1 MKKLYSL
8 FSLITIVLTTHAQLF
23 KQDFQSSTSLSAYS
37 SLNPDNGQFNEI
49 FDADAGNNMLISI
62 NDFGGANTLRFNKS
76 GNTVGA
82 FTRTKDFSP
91 APGVIVW
98 GFDLTLSGNISTS
111 TSTVATWYL
120 GNNFTTGG
128 TAPLISGAGNQ
139 TYSYFQ
145 LDYLGS
151 GNPNKARFKSSSG
164 TLSGSFNTGEKQTV
178 FFIANNSGATI
189 NYLAPNGTTTTVGN
203 DKYDLWLGPNIAFN
217 EIDATGPAE
226 QITDMKFVFN
236 QGVGIL
242 DFDNL
247 VVDEYSSLAA
257 PFYQNFSSS
266 SLLLDYVSSNPY
278 FGQFK
283 EIYDGKT
290 NGANA
295 DNMII
300 NINSS
305 VDNSLRFIKSVTG
318 SGPANANVGSFLR
331 STDLN
336 GTPTT
341 LMFEFDLN
349 AGGALPNL
357 GNRAAKIYAGGN
369 IAGGANSPNAEAIH
383 SFFEIDLDEE
393 GLTDRIRFRKGG
405 TADALL
411 NANNSSVWFNLQS
424 TPYRMLFVV
433 NNATVTKE
441 YYSPAGT
448 IESLAPDQYN
458 LWVGTTKA
466 FATNGTAT
474 NINSPLQNVK
484 FLFNDHTGTI
494 EFDNMLINAIPEP
507 NTTVPTE
514 IINNSGDPQFLAK
527 WTASTPEIAVSGYR
541 LDVATTPFSAGTTS
555 FVPGFQNLYVEGSQT
570 LQQLVT
576 QVSTTND
583 HYIRVRPVYQI
594 GENEVSGTFSNVTL
608 LTAAVF
614 LPVTLTSFTGTLVNG
629 NGELKWI
636 TEEEI
641 NSAYYEVERSVDGQV
656 FAAIGKVIS
665 ANSATGYTYQYSDR
679 SIASGKNYYRLKMVD
694 IDGKFEYSHVIILN
708 GSTGSVP
715 YSVYPNPAS
724 GRVMVQYQPATQGA
738 ILRIVDMQGQLLKI
752 YSLNTGSTQL
762 QLNLSGMKPGTYNLV
777 INNGGEQKILRIQKQ

>member
-37 SLNPDNGQFNEI
+37 SLNPNNGQFNEI
-49 FDADAGNNMLISI
+49 FDGDAGNNMLISI

-76 GNTVGA
+76 GNAIGA

-91 APGVIVW
+91 EPGVVVW
-98 GFDLTLSGNISTS
+98 GFDLTLSGNLSTS

-128 TAPLISGAGNQ
+128 AAPAISGTGNQ
-139 TYSYFQ
+139 TYAYFQ

-151 GNPNKARFKSSSG
+151 GNPDKARFKSSAGNQS
-164 TLSGSFNTGEKQTV
+164 SSFNTGEKQKV
-178 FFIANNSGATI
+178 FFIANNSGATV
-189 NYLAPNGTTTTVGN
+189 NYLAPNGTTTSVGN
-203 DKYDLWLGPNIAFN
+203 DKYDLWLGSANAFN
-217 EIDATGPAE
+217 EISVTGAAE
-226 QITDMKFVFN
+226 QITDMKFIYS
-236 QGVGIL
+236 QGTGIF
-242 DFDNL
+242 DFDNIL
-247 VVDEYSSLAA
+247 VDEYSSLAA

-266 SLLLDYVSSNPY
+266 TVLSDYISLNPY
-278 FGQFK
+278 FGQFR
-283 EIYDGKT
+283 EIFDGQT
-290 NGANA
+290 TGANA

-318 SGPANANVGSFLR
+318 AGPSSANVGAFLR
-331 STDLN
+331 STDLG

-349 AGGALPNL
+349 AGGVLPNL

-369 IAGGANSPNAEAIH
+369 IAGGANTPNAEAIH
-383 SFFEIDLDEE
+383 SYFEIDLDEE
-393 GLTDRIRFRKGG
+393 GIIDRIRFRKGG
-405 TADALL
+405 TTDAAL

-433 NNATVTKE
+433 NNAAVPKE

-448 IESLAPDQYN
+448 IETLAPDQYN

-474 NINSPLQNVK
+474 SANSPLQNVK

-507 NTTVPTE
+507 NTTVPTQ

-527 WTASTPEIAVSGYR
+527 WTASNPQIAVSGYR
-541 LDVATTPFSAGTTS
+541 LDVATTPFSAGNTS
-555 FVPGFQNLYVEGSQT
+555 FVAGFQNLYVDGPQT

-594 GENEVSGTFSNVTL
+594 GVNEVSGTFSNVTL

-629 NGELKWI
+629 NGELKWV
-636 TEEEI
+636 TEEEV
-641 NSAYYEVERSVDGQV
+641 NSAFYEVERSLDGQS
-656 FAAIGKVIS
+656 FATIGKVIS
-665 ANSATGYTYQYSDR
+665 TNSATGSSYQYSDR
-679 SIASGKNYYRLKMVD
+679 TIASGKNYYRLKMVD

-715 YSVYPNPAS
+715 YSVYPNPAN
-724 GRVMVQYQPATQGA
+724 GRIMVQYQPASKGA
-738 ILRIVDMQGQLLKI
+738 ILRLVDMQGQLLKI
-752 YSLNTGSTQL
+752 YSLTIGSTQM